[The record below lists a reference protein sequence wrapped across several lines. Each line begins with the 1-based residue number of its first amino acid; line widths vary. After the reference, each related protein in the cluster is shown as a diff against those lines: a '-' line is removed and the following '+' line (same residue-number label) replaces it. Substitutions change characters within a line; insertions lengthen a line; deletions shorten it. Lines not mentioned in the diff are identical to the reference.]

1 MAHPS
6 HATHASM
13 RREGQ
18 RNHASKIRH
27 FAGGGDVA
35 QDKTMIRKAFAEHDK
50 QLHGGKKTRL
60 KLRAGGHVEGKASKP
75 RADRSG
81 RKHAHRDMGG
91 TTPMPQAP
99 QAPMGA
105 GAQPQQMITPQA
117 AQIAKLRAMGVTPPQ
132 GGMPPQG
139 AMPAQG
145 APMQQQR
152 RGGRTAEKRAK
163 GGATGMKKK
172 GAGNHV
178 NVIVA
183 GGGQP
188 RPPMPMPVPAAGGP
202 PGAMPPRPP
211 MPPPGPVAA
220 GMGGPGGAPG
230 PMMPPR
236 PGMGAMPMPPRAR
249 GGKVESYPL
258 ETGSGGGEGR
268 LAKIKAYGG
277 RTIKEGQ
284 SASDGDR
291 EDRPA
296 VDRGGEKRRAAGGR
310 R

>member
-6 HATHASM
+6 HHAMKMAGHRS
-13 RREGQ
+13 
-18 RNHASKIRH
+18 HASKLRR

-35 QDKTMIRKAFAEHDK
+35 QDKTMIRKAFAEHDA
-50 QLHGGKKTRL
+50 QLHGGKKTKL

-91 TTPMPQAP
+91 TTQMPQAP

-152 RGGRTAEKRAK
+152 RGGRTAENRAK

-183 GGGQP
+183 GGGGQP
-188 RPPMPMPVPAAGGP
+188 RPQMPMPVPAAGAPMGARP
-202 PGAMPPRPP
+202 PMPP

-220 GMGGPGGAPG
+220 GMGGAGAPG

-236 PGMGAMPMPPRAR
+236 PGMGAMPIRAK
-249 GGKVESYPL
+249 GGRVSYPL
-258 ETGSGGGEGR
+258 HDGAGGGEGR
-268 LAKIKAYGG
+268 LQKIKAYGG
-277 RTIKEGQ
+277 NTMKEGQ

-296 VDRGGEKRRAAGGR
+296 VDQPEKMRAAGGSR
-310 R
+310 